1 MRGRKS
7 KQRFLK
13 KGSPPGARKN
23 FCELGA
29 WGLGLALIGT
39 LGAN

>member
-1 MRGRKS
+1 
-7 KQRFLK
+7 LK

-29 WGLGLALIGT
+29 FGPGLPLIGT
-39 LGAN
+39 RGAN